1 MPSFLNSLD
10 TEQSLSKLPTPNH
23 LGACRSCLHS
33 ASHADDFL
41 RSIGRSYNNWRYFLL
56 EGGQVSTTHP
66 GAMIEIASVT
76 TDLLCAEV
84 FTDHGTQTI
93 DRRIRIANK
102 QLLWRDT
109 WSKSPQDPS
118 LGIGEIEDM
127 NDWIRG
133 YENIID
139 AFADLAR
146 ADHARSL
153 ESMAVL
159 PNTREILMQA
169 VRIAR
174 NDKDRDLWYFLHRA
188 QLDPRPLTRD
198 ATEGVFQQ

>member
-1 MPSFLNSLD
+1 MTTSSF
-10 TEQSLSKLPTPNH
+10 
-23 LGACRSCLHS
+23 A
-33 ASHADDFL
+33 L
-41 RSIGRSYNNWRYFLL
+41 RTTSGEAVGRSYNSWRYFLL

-66 GAMIEIASVT
+66 GAIIEIASVA

-84 FTDHGTQTI
+84 FTDHGIQTI
-93 DRRIRIANK
+93 NRRIRIAIK
-102 QLLWRDT
+102 QLLWRDA
-109 WSKSPQDPS
+109 WSRCLQDPS
-118 LGIGEIEDM
+118 LGIGEIEIKDM

-174 NDKDRDLWYFLHRA
+174 DHKDQDLQHFLRRA
-188 QLDPRPLTRD
+188 EQGPRPLTWN

>member
-1 MPSFLNSLD
+1 
-10 TEQSLSKLPTPNH
+10 
-23 LGACRSCLHS
+23 
-33 ASHADDFL
+33 
-41 RSIGRSYNNWRYFLL
+41 
-56 EGGQVSTTHP
+56 
-66 GAMIEIASVT
+66 MIEIASAA

-84 FTDHGTQTI
+84 FTDHGIQTI
-93 DRRIRIANK
+93 DTRIRIAIK

-118 LGIGEIEDM
+118 LGIGEIEIKDM
-127 NDWIRG
+127 NDWIRDC
-133 YENIID
+133 ENIID

-159 PNTREILMQA
+159 PNSREILMQA

-174 NDKDRDLWYFLHRA
+174 DDKDQDLQYFLRRA
-188 QLDPRPLTRD
+188 EQGPRPLTWN